1 MVKTEQKHNRFQI
14 VHKSYIQNHSSSGTG
29 QVVCSCS
36 VNILSNL
43 PGCRCQP
50 AVTMI
55 SPSPQH
61 PASKS
66 LDIYIKQVYNYH
78 EIVAHLPDKY
88 ECFFNNYME
97 YPLEW
102 L

>member
-1 MVKTEQKHNRFQI
+1 
-14 VHKSYIQNHSSSGTG
+14 
-29 QVVCSCS
+29 
-36 VNILSNL
+36 
-43 PGCRCQP
+43 
-50 AVTMI
+50 MI

-66 LDIYIKQVYNYH
+66 LDIYVKQVYNYH
-78 EIVAHLPDKY
+78 YHEIVGHLPDKY
-88 ECFFNNYME
+88 EFFFNNYME